1 MAPRLV
7 AAGAT
12 VQADG
17 DGALM
22 VSGLEPAAIGD
33 IAFQAGVPVHE
44 LAPQEASLE
53 EAFMELTRDDVE
65 FHARQHTEPR
75 HDANDGHA
83 QRPVAG
89 PGPNRRA
96 AAGVLGHRPVRVD
109 EDADSALDAD
119 HAGRH
124 GVYRDRP
131 CRRSSRWPSCRT
143 LAHSGV
149 DARRHPLTIIQS
161 GWGLGLLAFEVLG
174 VLVVTNEYS
183 SGLIAETLLA
193 TPRRLRVLLAKV
205 VVFVVLVFVVA
216 EVMSF
221 VNFFVGHAVISAYQP
236 FPNVALTDHNVL
248 RAVVGEGID
257 AALVGLIGLAIGA
270 ILRHTAGAITAS
282 VAVLFVLPL
291 VLMALPTSWEQ
302 PVEEYWPTEAGSQLE
317 QVTRQ
322 AHALTA
328 WWGTGDLALFVL
340 VLLVIA
346 GYALVKRRL
355 TSPST
360 ATTAC
365 GPAPVRP
372 RWSP

>member
-1 MAPRLV
+1 MTQATTAPLQAPV
-7 AAGAT
+7 QIAGRAPEFSDT
-12 VQADG
+12 VRSEWTKMRTLRSTPVTLAVT
-17 DGALM
+17 AFI
-22 VSGLEPAAIGD
+22 VIGL
-33 IAFQAGVPVHE
+33 
-44 LAPQEASLE
+44 
-53 EAFMELTRDDVE
+53 
-65 FHARQHTEPR
+65 
-75 HDANDGHA
+75 
-83 QRPVAG
+83 
-89 PGPNRRA
+89 
-96 AAGVLGHRPVRVD
+96 
-109 EDADSALDAD
+109 SALI
-119 HAGRH
+119 
-124 GVYRDRP
+124 
-131 CRRSSRWPSCRT
+131 T
-143 LAHSGV
+143 LAVVSNPGHSGA

-193 TPRRLRVLLAKV
+193 TPRRLRVLMAKV
-205 VVFVVLVFVVA
+205 VVFVLLVLVVG

-221 VNFFVGHAVISAYQP
+221 INFFVGRAVISAYPP

-248 RAVVGEGID
+248 RAVIGQGLD

-322 AHALTA
+322 AHAFDRVV
-328 WWGTGDLALFVL
+328 GHRGPGPVRPCP
-340 VLLVIA
+340 A
-346 GYALVKRRL
+346 GYRRLCAREARRL

-360 ATTAC
+360 SGLSSFGTGAS
-365 GPAPVRP
+365 PVPLASIMFR
-372 RWSP
+372 RA

>member
-1 MAPRLV
+1 MTQATAAPLQAPV
-7 AAGAT
+7 QIAGRAPEFSDT
-12 VQADG
+12 VRSEWTKMRTLRSTPVTLAVT
-17 DGALM
+17 AFI
-22 VSGLEPAAIGD
+22 VIGL
-33 IAFQAGVPVHE
+33 
-44 LAPQEASLE
+44 
-53 EAFMELTRDDVE
+53 
-65 FHARQHTEPR
+65 
-75 HDANDGHA
+75 
-83 QRPVAG
+83 
-89 PGPNRRA
+89 
-96 AAGVLGHRPVRVD
+96 
-109 EDADSALDAD
+109 SALI
-119 HAGRH
+119 
-124 GVYRDRP
+124 
-131 CRRSSRWPSCRT
+131 T
-143 LAHSGV
+143 LAVVSNPGHSGA

-193 TPRRLRVLLAKV
+193 TPRRLRVLMAKV
-205 VVFVVLVFVVA
+205 VVFVLLVLVVG

-221 VNFFVGHAVISAYQP
+221 INFFVGRAVISAYPP

-248 RAVVGEGID
+248 RAVIGQGLD

-346 GYALVKRRL
+346 GYALVKRD
-355 TSPST
+355 
-360 ATTAC
+360 A
-365 GPAPVRP
+365 
-372 RWSP
+372 